1 MKKIYRKIL
10 CLFLLFSMLVSMSG
24 CAMLMQNVRQEMK
37 QQDAM
42 EDKESGQPEAEV
54 NDAKNQADKSALEK
68 AKENKQPSAA
78 QEELMSDYFTA
89 KMELLAQLV
98 DQYYMY
104 DISVEDMRTGA
115 YKGLLEGL
123 GDPYTCYYTAEEF
136 DALMETTSGT
146 YYGIGAVVQQ
156 NLKTMYITIVK
167 PYVDGPAYNAGM
179 LPGDI
184 IYMVDGVD
192 VTGMEI
198 DNVVAMMK
206 GPEGTIV
213 KVTVIRDGVADPIE
227 LTITRGKIEIETIE
241 YEMLE
246 NNIGYIAISGFDEPT
261 PKQFKDAIKALQKQN
276 MKGLIIDLRDN
287 GGGLLDAVVEM
298 LDYILPKGMIVYT
311 EDKYG
316 NRDEYR
322 GTDKEVLEL
331 PMAVMINGNSA
342 SAAEIFAAAMKDY
355 EAATLVGTTSFG
367 KGIVQSILPLTDG
380 TAVKITISRYFT
392 PKGVCIHGEGVTP
405 HVEVELKDELRQM
418 VIIPK
423 DQDNQLAEAVKA
435 VLNKMK

>member
-1 MKKIYRKIL
+1 M
-10 CLFLLFSMLVSMSG
+10 
-24 CAMLMQNVRQEMK
+24 
-37 QQDAM
+37 
-42 EDKESGQPEAEV
+42 
-54 NDAKNQADKSALEK
+54 
-68 AKENKQPSAA
+68 
-78 QEELMSDYFTA
+78 
-89 KMELLAQLV
+89 
-98 DQYYMY
+98 
-104 DISVEDMRTGA
+104 
-115 YKGLLEGL
+115 
-123 GDPYTCYYTAEEF
+123 
-136 DALMETTSGT
+136 
-146 YYGIGAVVQQ
+146 
-156 NLKTMYITIVK
+156 
-167 PYVDGPAYNAGM
+167 
-179 LPGDI
+179 
-184 IYMVDGVD
+184 
-192 VTGMEI
+192 
-198 DNVVAMMK
+198 
-206 GPEGTIV
+206 
-213 KVTVIRDGVADPIE
+213 
-227 LTITRGKIEIETIE
+227 
-241 YEMLE
+241 
-246 NNIGYIAISGFDEPT
+246 
-261 PKQFKDAIKALQKQN
+261 
-276 MKGLIIDLRDN
+276 
-287 GGGLLDAVVEM
+287 DAVVEM

-423 DQDNQLAEAVKA
+423 EQDNQLAEAVKA